1 MTDRSQPDETTRRI
15 RTDRWA
21 GWEPMS
27 VSVRR
32 IGMSRRW
39 CAVVVVLSGL
49 LAACGAEESQVE
61 SVSSSTP
68 ISAIVTVPATSPTA
82 TRQLCGDLPEPPA
95 WPIDTI
101 EGLAL
106 SSDLAGWARS
116 AEDLG
121 EVALPGP
128 GFSSARLVKVELEQ
142 VVRGDQSVRS
152 IVAIHD
158 EFGPQLVSVDSSI
171 VFLVEIDDPALAEA
185 MGIDGPLYSLTPG
198 INSVLDV
205 DGDVAI
211 SRCGEFYGL
220 VMADAVYV
228 ETVIDP
234 VTSESFVAS
243 TEAVTNSY
251 PVDDVVRIV
260 SDPALGP
267 KPASPDFASRCVV
280 PVDRAAHAGE
290 CALVD
295 WDLVEVDGASLEL
308 SYFGNALGCSEF
320 LDRVE
325 TDETDT
331 GVTVRVVVA
340 LSSNEGASCPTA
352 PGSRVTTV
360 ELAAALGDR
369 VLLGCR
375 PDGSFAPAGGYSTP
389 EPRSAD
395 LDCSPEL

>member
-1 MTDRSQPDETTRRI
+1 MN
-15 RTDRWA
+15 
-21 GWEPMS
+21 

-39 CAVVVVLSGL
+39 CAIVLVLSCL
-49 LAACGAEESQVE
+49 LAACGAEERPVE
-61 SVSSSTP
+61 SAPSTTP
-68 ISAIVTVPATSPTA
+68 NSAIVTTPATSPTA
-82 TRQLCGDLPEPPA
+82 TRQRCGDLPEPPA

-106 SSDLAGWARS
+106 SSDLAAWARS

-121 EVALPGP
+121 EVGLPGP
-128 GFSSARLVKVELEQ
+128 GFSSARLVTIELEQ
-142 VVRGDQSVRS
+142 VLRGDQSVRS
-152 IVAIHD
+152 IVVIHD

-171 VFLVEIDDPALAEA
+171 VFLVEINDPALTEA
-185 MGIDGPLYSLTPG
+185 LGIDGKLYSLTPG
-198 INSVLDV
+198 TNSVLDV
-205 DGDVAI
+205 VGDVAT
-211 SRCGEFYGL
+211 SRCGAFYGL
-220 VMADAVYV
+220 VMADGVYAQTIV
-228 ETVIDP
+228 DP
-234 VTSESFVAS
+234 VTLESFVVS
-243 TEAVTNSY
+243 TEADTDSY

-290 CALVD
+290 CMLVD

-340 LSSNEGASCPTA
+340 LSSDEGASCPTA
-352 PGSRVTTV
+352 LGSRDTTV
-360 ELAAALGDR
+360 ELAAPLGDR
-369 VLLGCR
+369 ALFGCR
-375 PDGSFAPAGGYSTP
+375 PDGSFATAGGRDTP

-395 LDCSPEL
+395 LDCSPEP